1 MVELIDVTRLLHILV
16 GNPYIGKYEG
26 LENNRAQELPLM
38 YTSASVI

>member
-1 MVELIDVTRLLHILV
+1 MVDLMDITRLLHILV

-38 YTSASVI
+38 HTSAPVI